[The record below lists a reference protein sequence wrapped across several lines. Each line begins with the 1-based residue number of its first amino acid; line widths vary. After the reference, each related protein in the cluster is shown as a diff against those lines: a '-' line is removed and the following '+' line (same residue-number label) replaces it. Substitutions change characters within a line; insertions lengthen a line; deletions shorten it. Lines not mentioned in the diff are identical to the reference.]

1 MRKIKH
7 VRNQSKIHR
16 SHKKG
21 QQILSHSTDNMPNVR
36 VVRRPNPKATRW
48 NFKLDSMSELDI
60 ALIQGIYEQSKHPV
74 RYICYG
80 ADQKEIHGYLEF
92 EKRTQVYLTQVKH
105 IFGDASQRATF
116 AMAKGSKQQNVRNCA
131 ARGTFHEIKDD
142 TTRVSLEEMAEELRA
157 NGEAETARKYG
168 DDFWSQYSTIKN
180 TSARMKNIEAEE
192 LIKQQMM
199 DIELRDWQKWV
210 VAMLEFQG
218 DRKILFVVDE
228 VGGLGKTWLTKW
240 YHVNLQAAVYTTT
253 KRGDVAYA
261 YNGESTVI
269 FDLSR
274 SQLEKL
280 NYDTLESIKNGMVF
294 STKYESRL
302 KLYMPPR
309 MIVFMNKRPEL
320 HKNLSDDRLEMLWF
334 KSDDGKRVVSYSF
347 KERCHRPEPEIKFIL
362 LNNMED
368 LMGTRVKK
376 RFRQIF
382 NNETT
387 QEPEDSQHDEPET
400 TQRANLHDSQC
411 LCEDCVFENNIPPNK
426 ETSQVQLSENSFS
439 P

>member
-36 VVRRPNPKATRW
+36 VVRRPNPTATRW

-142 TTRVSLEEMAEELRA
+142 TTRVSLEEMAVELRA
-157 NGEAETARKYG
+157 NGEADTARKYG
-168 DDFWSQYSTIKN
+168 DDFWLQYSTIKN

-228 VGGLGKTWLTKW
+228 VGGLGKTWLT
-240 YHVNLQAAVYTTT
+240 
-253 KRGDVAYA
+253 
-261 YNGESTVI
+261 
-269 FDLSR
+269 
-274 SQLEKL
+274 
-280 NYDTLESIKNGMVF
+280 
-294 STKYESRL
+294 
-302 KLYMPPR
+302 
-309 MIVFMNKRPEL
+309 
-320 HKNLSDDRLEMLWF
+320 
-334 KSDDGKRVVSYSF
+334 
-347 KERCHRPEPEIKFIL
+347 
-362 LNNMED
+362 
-368 LMGTRVKK
+368 
-376 RFRQIF
+376 
-382 NNETT
+382 
-387 QEPEDSQHDEPET
+387 
-400 TQRANLHDSQC
+400 
-411 LCEDCVFENNIPPNK
+411 
-426 ETSQVQLSENSFS
+426 
-439 P
+439 